1 MTRKMALVV
10 WQQRLYHH
18 GLCPTRF
25 EYQAVEPFDRYSS
38 PFKMKRINNI
48 VLIISCLTAI
58 IGAFLFSVTKARTT
72 QETTSG
78 KTEVVVSASQ
88 PPSNPDPFLLLQN
101 SGIPRLAQITT
112 KSQDTST
119 YEITEYTVKSGDSL
133 WSIGKR
139 FNLKP
144 ETILWGNEWLS
155 NAGILQI
162 DDTLKI
168 LPVDGVLHT
177 VQEGDTLERLQIL
190 HGTPAQEIFEY
201 IGNNFDLS
209 QPPDLKAG
217 QQIIIPNGTSP
228 IVWAEAQAPSIVTN
242 SSYSGPYPNLGT
254 GSFIWPV
261 APPFNM
267 NQDYWGGH
275 PAIDLGT
282 YFRQPI
288 FASDTGT
295 VIFADWNKNGYG
307 NLVIIDHG
315 NGYRTY
321 YAHNETIFVSAG
333 EIAVQGQQIAESG
346 STGNSTGNHL
356 DFRVMYNGQFFNPM
370 EYLP

>member
-1 MTRKMALVV
+1 MYRV
-10 WQQRLYHH
+10 
-18 GLCPTRF
+18 
-25 EYQAVEPFDRYSS
+25 EYSVGGYSV
-38 PFKMKRINNI
+38 PFKMKRISNL
-48 VLIISCLTAI
+48 VLIAGCIIAV
-58 IGAFLFSVTKARTT
+58 IGAFIFSVTKAATT
-72 QETTSG
+72 KSLTLE
-78 KTEVVVSASQ
+78 KKAVVPASQ
-88 PPSNPDPFLLLQN
+88 PSANPDPLASLQN
-101 SGIPRLAQITT
+101 SGIPRLAQLKT
-112 KSQDTST
+112 KSQDTIT
-119 YEITEYTVKSGDSL
+119 YKITEYKVKSGDSL
-133 WSIGKR
+133 WSIGKQ

-155 NAGILQI
+155 TIGVLQI

-177 VQEGDTLERLQIL
+177 VQKGDTLEKLQIL
-190 HGTPAQEIFEY
+190 HGTPAEEIFEY
-201 IGNNFDLS
+201 VGNNFDLT
-209 QPPDLKAG
+209 QPPELKVG

-228 IVWAEAQAPSIVTN
+228 IVWSEAQAPSIVTN
-242 SSYSGPYPNLGT
+242 SSYSGPYPDLGT
-254 GSFIWPV
+254 GSLIWPV

-267 NQDYWGGH
+267 TQEYWLGH

-295 VIFADWNKNGYG
+295 VIFAGWSKNGYG

-321 YAHNETIFVSAG
+321 YAHNESILVNVG

-346 STGNSTGNHL
+346 STGNSTGDHL
-356 DFRVMYNGQFFNPM
+356 DFRVMYNGQFFNPL

>member
-1 MTRKMALVV
+1 MNRT
-10 WQQRLYHH
+10 
-18 GLCPTRF
+18 
-25 EYQAVEPFDRYSS
+25 SS
-38 PFKMKRINNI
+38 I
-48 VLIISCLTAI
+48 VLITGCITAVVV
-58 IGAFLFSVTKARTT
+58 AFIFSITKAGTT
-72 QETTSG
+72 KAPISQKETI
-78 KTEVVVSASQ
+78 VPASQ
-88 PPSNPDPFLLLQN
+88 PSSNPDPLLSPQN
-101 SGIPRLAQITT
+101 GGIPRLAQLKTKFQDPTT
-112 KSQDTST
+112 YTV
-119 YEITEYTVKSGDSL
+119 TEYKVKSGDSL

-144 ETILWGNEWLS
+144 ETILWGNDWLS
-155 NAGILQI
+155 NVGVLQI

-177 VQEGDTLERLQIL
+177 VREGDTLEKLQIL
-190 HGTPAQEIFEY
+190 HGTPAEEIFEY
-201 IGNNFDLS
+201 PGNNFDLT
-209 QPPDLKAG
+209 QPPKLTVG

-228 IVWAEAQAPSIVTN
+228 VVWAEAQPPSIVIN
-242 SSYSGPYPNLGT
+242 KDYSGPYPNLGT
-254 GSFIWPV
+254 GSFVWPV

-267 NQDYWGGH
+267 TQEYWSGH

-288 FASDTGT
+288 LASDTGT
-295 VIFADWNKNGYG
+295 VIFAGWSKNGYG

-321 YAHNETIFVSAG
+321 YAHNESILVSVG

-356 DFRVMYNGQFFNPM
+356 DFRVMYNGQFFNPL